1 MLRRIAPR
9 DPGRAA
15 GERVLRLWSRGAS
28 GGCQADA
35 AADRMLSLLREEESS
50 ACGGVVHPAG
60 VRWMLRRIAC

>member
-1 MLRRIAPR
+1 MLRQIAPR

-50 ACGGVVHPAG
+50 ACGAELHPAG
-60 VRWMLRRIAC
+60 IMRMPWRIVC